1 MIIIAHGNDITSS
14 RNFYIT
20 ERQKIVDPQVLEGEK
35 LEYNLFFQTFEGD
48 TLFSST
54 KNVFIENFFS
64 SKKSNSEEVKKIVEY
79 INKSKDLSIFF
90 WEPKELTKAQSA
102 LIKNALVKQF
112 SYPQVLFTFLDSIKP
127 SNQSLISLFKDLQKT
142 METELVFYMM
152 VRQFRLLLGLFENS
166 ETKIDEVK
174 RLAPWQMG
182 KLQKQAKYFE
192 KEKLLNAY
200 KKLYKIDYETKYGL
214 SAMNLESRIDIF
226 LINL

>member
-35 LEYNLFFQTFEGD
+35 LEYNVFFQTFEGD

-127 SNQSLISLFKDLQKT
+127 NNQSLISLFKDLQKT
-142 METELVFYMM
+142 METELIFYMM

-192 KEKLLNAY
+192 KEKLLSAY